1 MANVG
6 EYTSQVN
13 EAASTVT
20 IMLRAEKLTLATADG
35 AKASDAV
42 NMGASCLDMSALP
55 EYLPFTPFRVRFAAD
70 GGAALE
76 KEGAGSVSFN
86 KATYEDLITIINMTI
101 GQCTDAL
108 RIRGGARAGL
118 SNYNPPDP
126 TI

>member
-6 EYTSQVN
+6 NFQSQVN

-20 IMLRAEKLTLATADG
+20 IFNGTEKLVLATADG
-35 AKASDAV
+35 LKASEAV
-42 NMGASCLDMSALP
+42 KFASSLLDTPVLP
-55 EYLPFTPFRVRFAAD
+55 EFLSFSPFRVRFTAD
-70 GGAALE
+70 GGAQLV
-76 KEGAGSVSFN
+76 KEGSGAVSFT

-118 SNYNPPDP
+118 SAYNPPDP

>member
-6 EYTSQVN
+6 NFQSQIN

-20 IMLRAEKLTLATADG
+20 IFNGTEKLVLATADG
-35 AKASDAV
+35 AKASEAIKFA
-42 NMGASCLDMSALP
+42 ASLLDTSVLP
-55 EYLPFTPFRVRFAAD
+55 EFLSFSPFRVRFTAD
-70 GGAALE
+70 GGAQLV
-76 KEGAGSVSFN
+76 KEGAGAVSFN
-86 KATYEDLITIINMTI
+86 KETYEDLITIVNMTI

>member
-1 MANVG
+1 MATVG
-6 EYTSQVN
+6 EFNSQVN
-13 EAASTVT
+13 EAASTVS
-20 IMLRAEKLTLATADG
+20 IMRGSEKLTLATADG
-35 AKASDAV
+35 AKASEAIK
-42 NMGASCLDMSALP
+42 MGASCLDMSALP
-55 EYLPFTPFRVRFAAD
+55 EYLPFTPFKVRFAAD

-86 KATYEDLITIINMTI
+86 KATYEDLITIVNMTI
-101 GQCTDAL
+101 AQCTDAL